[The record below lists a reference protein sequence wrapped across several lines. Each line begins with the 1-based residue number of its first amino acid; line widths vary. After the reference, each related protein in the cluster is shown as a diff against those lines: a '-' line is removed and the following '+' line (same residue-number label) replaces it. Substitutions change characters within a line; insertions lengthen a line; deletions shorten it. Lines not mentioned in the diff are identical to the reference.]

1 MLYSSKDFSKTL
13 FYGFFLSK
21 ASLRVVH
28 LLRCSPPLSSLS
40 RRHLSGRERGEERER
55 EKEREALMQFLPKT
69 FLHHGGRK
77 RRKGGENNTEPLLW
91 RKNASKNAFRFPS
104 CTRKKSKLQLFRRR
118 VICKFSLRQMR
129 LCCADNGE
137 NVTLC
142 SCVKSSVGRL
152 M

>member
-1 MLYSSKDFSKTL
+1 MAFFSQKHRCVL
-13 FYGFFLSK
+13 CICCVVLLLS
-21 ASLRVVH
+21 
-28 LLRCSPPLSSLS
+28 PLS

-91 RKNASKNAFRFPS
+91 RKNASKNAFRFPT

-118 VICKFSLRQMR
+118 VICKFSLRQVR
-129 LCCADNGE
+129 LSCADNGE
-137 NVTLC
+137 NVSLC
-142 SCVKSSVGRL
+142 SCGVSKEEKELSRAFDVIFCCGI
-152 M
+152 